1 MLRSNMVKKG
11 GLSKLRNQIKRAIK
25 LKDYPRA
32 GLLLERYKSNVGE
45 L

>member
-1 MLRSNMVKKG
+1 MLKNKKGRLNKLRS
-11 GLSKLRNQIKRAIK
+11 QIQRAIK

-32 GLLLERYKSNVGE
+32 GLLLERYKSNGGK